1 MCSLHFLNNVLFC
14 FIFRCNS
21 KASYLPR
28 QSREKLNSDP
38 DHGSY
43 KLTLTSNEDC
53 INENNVFL
61 EDNLSPKCNN
71 LPDVLPV
78 GAKIHSSSPRYASNN
93 NMHPNYIK
101 STPSAP
107 VQHTYPMKSLFN
119 FNQNRNSTPSPTS
132 PPYGIGRNLNESISP
147 KYMSQSNVDLKKTHI
162 LANADTNKIAFLEND
177 SVDLTANTQ
186 ATSRQSPY
194 ALRNEFVNRKISF
207 EDRTNT
213 SNQFVPMA
221 VNRAISLTPTIKDE
235 KLIRKDSLK
244 ENIDKITQ
252 LQSKLMS
259 AHLSESEKNIANLC
273 RDLNLKNVVSDKQDS
288 DLIIPIPVHQT
299 GELNQLEDETVETAV
314 TRTDS
319 PVVIAQI
326 SETMILP
333 DVHNDG
339 GDIGVHMIQR
349 TEIVLRLNAS
359 TSEAASQTDGYESM
373 SSDCDDCDEDQIQ
386 SNKFRHS
393 EDLDCEKLSMD
404 LINQLSPTDRLH
416 HIFGKKKK
424 VENIL
429 SVACR

>member
-1 MCSLHFLNNVLFC
+1 M
-14 FIFRCNS
+14 
-21 KASYLPR
+21 PR

-71 LPDVLPV
+71 LPDVLPA
-78 GAKIHSSSPRYASNN
+78 GAKIHSTSPRYGSNN
-93 NMHPNYIK
+93 NIHPNYIK
-101 STPSAP
+101 SSPSAP
-107 VQHTYPMKSLFN
+107 VQHTYPMKSMFN
-119 FNQNRNSTPSPTS
+119 FNQNRNSSPSPTS

-177 SVDLTANTQ
+177 GVDLTANTQ

-221 VNRAISLTPTIKDE
+221 VNRAVSLTAPTTKDD

-273 RDLNLKNVVSDKQDS
+273 RDLNVKNAVVSDKPNS
-288 DLIIPIPVHQT
+288 DVIILVQQT
-299 GELNQLEDETVETAV
+299 GELQQMESMEDDKSESKV
-314 TRTDS
+314 TRTES
-319 PVVIAQI
+319 PVVVAEL
-326 SETMILP
+326 SETTITP
-333 DVHNDG
+333 VANSDGDV
-339 GDIGVHMIQR
+339 GVQMIQR
-349 TEIVLRLNAS
+349 TEIVLRLNAP

-373 SSDCDDCDEDQIQ
+373 SSDCEDCDEDQIH

-404 LINQLSPTDRLH
+404 LITQLSPTDRLH
-416 HIFGKKKK
+416 HIFGKLAPLY
-424 VENIL
+424 ITL
-429 SVACR
+429 P

>member
-1 MCSLHFLNNVLFC
+1 M
-14 FIFRCNS
+14 
-21 KASYLPR
+21 PR

-53 INENNVFL
+53 INENSVFL
-61 EDNLSPKCNN
+61 EENLSQKCNN

-78 GAKIHSSSPRYASNN
+78 GAKIHSSSPRYGSNN
-93 NMHPNYIK
+93 NIHPNYIK
-101 STPSAP
+101 SIPSAP
-107 VQHTYPMKSLFN
+107 VQHAYPMKSMFN
-119 FNQNRNSTPSPTS
+119 FNQHRNSSPSPTS
-132 PPYGIGRNLNESISP
+132 PPYGRNLSESISP

-177 SVDLTANTQ
+177 GVDLTANTQ

-221 VNRAISLTPTIKDE
+221 VNRAMSLTPTVKDE

-273 RDLNLKNVVSDKQDS
+273 REMNVKNNGSDKQDS
-288 DLIIPIPVHQT
+288 DLIIPVHQT
-299 GELNQLEDETVETAV
+299 GELKQIKSIGDDEPETKAN
-314 TRTDS
+314 RTES
-319 PVVIAQI
+319 PVVVAEI
-326 SETMILP
+326 SETTITPM
-333 DVHNDG
+333 VNNNGDG
-339 GDIGVHMIQR
+339 EIAVQMIQR
-349 TEIVLRLNAS
+349 TEIVLRLNPP

-373 SSDCDDCDEDQIQ
+373 SSDYEDCDDDQIQ
-386 SNKFRHS
+386 IHKFRHAD
-393 EDLDCEKLSMD
+393 DLDCEKLSMD
-404 LINQLSPTDRLH
+404 LISQLSPTDRLH
-416 HIFGKKKK
+416 HIFGK
-424 VENIL
+424 
-429 SVACR
+429 C

>member
-1 MCSLHFLNNVLFC
+1 MRSLYFLNDILFS
-14 FIFRCNS
+14 FISRCNS

-53 INENNVFL
+53 IHENGVFL
-61 EDNLSPKCNN
+61 DDNLPTKCNN

-78 GAKIHSSSPRYASNN
+78 GAKIHSTSPRYGSNN
-93 NMHPNYIK
+93 NIHPNYIK
-101 STPSAP
+101 SIPTAP
-107 VQHTYPMKSLFN
+107 VQHNYPMKSMFN

-132 PPYGIGRNLNESISP
+132 PPYGRNLNESISP
-147 KYMSQSNVDLKKTHI
+147 KYMSQSNGDLKKTHI

-177 SVDLTANTQ
+177 GVDLTANTQ

-213 SNQFVPMA
+213 SNQFVPMG
-221 VNRAISLTPTIKDE
+221 VMNRSVSLTPTAKDD

-273 RDLNLKNVVSDKQDS
+273 RDLNVKNHVNDKQDS
-288 DLIIPIPVHQT
+288 DLIIPVHQT
-299 GELNQLEDETVETAV
+299 DELKPADSMDVEK
-314 TRTDS
+314 
-319 PVVIAQI
+319 
-326 SETMILP
+326 SETKVTITETTVVVAETTTIAPMVNNG
-333 DVHNDG
+333 DVDV
-339 GDIGVHMIQR
+339 GVQMLQR
-349 TEIVLRLNAS
+349 TEIVLRLNAP

-373 SSDCDDCDEDQIQ
+373 SSDCEDCEEAQNY
-386 SNKFRHS
+386 SNKLRHL

-404 LINQLSPTDRLH
+404 LISQLSPTDRLH
-416 HIFGKKKK
+416 HIFGKY
-424 VENIL
+424 
-429 SVACR
+429 